1 MTKVY
6 IFIILAWAFPFFG
19 AAQDKDTLIVKD
31 SSGNIVIG
39 ARPDTANKIK
49 VDTAARRKH
58 SPRTAAI
65 RSAIFPGLGQI
76 YNKKYWK
83 LPIVYAAVG
92 IPVGLY
98 FNNKTWYD
106 RTRYALAVVASPN
119 PSADSLANV
128 HSQLRPLVDAEAQ
141 GSLQRYRNEFR
152 RNMDYSILFTLLFW
166 GLNIIDATVDAH
178 LKGFD
183 ISDDLKVSI
192 RPALLPGNA
201 AGLTLAFTL
210 GKSKPKTISSPP
222 HF

>member
-1 MTKVY
+1 MTKVLL
-6 IFIILAWAFPFFG
+6 FIVWAFAIPFFA
-19 AAQDKDTLIVKD
+19 AAQEKDTLIVKD

-39 ARPDTANKIK
+39 ARPDTSNKIK
-49 VDTAARRKH
+49 VDTAAKRKH
-58 SPRTAAI
+58 SPRKAAL
-65 RSAIFPGLGQI
+65 RSAILPGLGQI

-83 LPIVYAAVG
+83 LPIVYAAIG
-92 IPVGLY
+92 IPVGLF

-119 PSADSLANV
+119 PSADSLAAV
-128 HSQLRPLVDAEAQ
+128 HKDLRPLVDRNAE
-141 GSLQRYRNEFR
+141 GSLFRHRNDFR
-152 RNMDYSILFTLLFW
+152 RNMDYSVLFTLLMW

-183 ISDDLKVSI
+183 VSDDLRVSI

-201 AGLTLAFTL
+201 PGFTLAFTL
-210 GKSKPKTISSPP
+210 GRSNTKTISSRS